1 MWIAPPDADIDSM
14 DADADLPDG
23 DMSAAGS
30 GRVDHGDEPFPTIVQ
45 AAGLGLGLVGVD
57 GSFRYVNPRLAEL
70 LGRPGATLVG
80 NSVLDLLDEAG
91 RQTML
96 AAAARRRAAVSDTY
110 RLDYARPDGEL
121 LHLEVLSTPVRAAD
135 GTVTA
140 RVVVIRDDSDR
151 VRIEAELTRQALT
164 DPLTGLPNRAT
175 LRDRLTQALARAARH
190 PGLLAV
196 LFVDLDRFK
205 QVNDAFG
212 HAAGDSVLRISAA
225 RMTRAV
231 RPGDTV
237 GRFGGDEFV
246 VLCEDVPDVDEAAR
260 IAERL
265 HAALNPPVRVADN
278 DVTVTASIGVAVTAV
293 TAGTAGTGT
302 VEPDQLLHRADLAMY
317 RAKAHGRAR
326 YHILGVDTAT
336 NSAPSSARLL
346 ADLRAALAAGDLVV
360 HYQPRIDLRSGH
372 PVGAEAL
379 LRWQH
384 RTRGLLPPAAFLD
397 LADRSG
403 LSLQLGT
410 HVLYTACTD
419 ASRWPTPPGQAPPTL
434 SVNISAH
441 ELGHPQLID
450 RVARTLADTGL
461 APGRLIL
468 ELTETTLLGDV
479 DTNAHRLTDLHTLG
493 IGLAVDDFGTGYSSL
508 AYLPRFPVDELKIDT
523 SVVAALPAA
532 HAVAIVTGIVS
543 VAHSS
548 SLRVVAEG
556 VQTPAQRDL
565 LTALGADYAQGHLWS
580 PALAAADL
588 PAVWHRD
595 DRDE

>member
-1 MWIAPPDADIDSM
+1 M
-14 DADADLPDG
+14 
-23 DMSAAGS
+23 
-30 GRVDHGDEPFPTIVQ
+30 
-45 AAGLGLGLVGVD
+45 
-57 GSFRYVNPRLAEL
+57 
-70 LGRPGATLVG
+70 
-80 NSVLDLLDEAG
+80 
-91 RQTML
+91 
-96 AAAARRRAAVSDTY
+96 SDTY

-140 RVVVIRDDSDR
+140 NVIVIRDDSDR

-246 VLCEDVPDVDEAAR
+246 VLCEDVPDVDEAVR

-278 DVTVTASIGVAVTAV
+278 DVTVTASIGVAVTA
-293 TAGTAGTGT
+293 GTAGTGT

-317 RAKAHGRAR
+317 RAKRHGRAR
-326 YHILGVDTAT
+326 YQILGVDTAT
-336 NSAPSSARLL
+336 NSAPSSARPL

-379 LRWQH
+379 
-384 RTRGLLPPAAFLD
+384 RGG
-397 LADRSG
+397 S
-403 LSLQLGT
+403 
-410 HVLYTACTD
+410 TAPW
-419 ASRWPTPPGQAPPTL
+419 AAPPRRLPRPRRPQRPEPATPDARAVHRL
-434 SVNISAH
+434 HRRQPVAH
-441 ELGHPQLID
+441 PTGPGTPDPVGEHLGLDELGHPQLID

-461 APGRLIL
+461 APWSAHPGADRNHPARRRRHQHPPPHRPAHPRYRPRRRRLR
-468 ELTETTLLGDV
+468 
-479 DTNAHRLTDLHTLG
+479 HRLL
-493 IGLAVDDFGTGYSSL
+493 
-508 AYLPRFPVDELKIDT
+508 
-523 SVVAALPAA
+523 VAGLPAA
-532 HAVAIVTGIVS
+532 VPSRGLS
-543 VAHSS
+543 
-548 SLRVVAEG
+548 RRG
-556 VQTPAQRDL
+556 QRPLERKD
-565 LTALGADYAQGHLWS
+565 
-580 PALAAADL
+580 AAAAQAAPGRSENSAYLSRPGSADKTITS
-588 PAVWHRD
+588 
-595 DRDE
+595 